1 MWYKQEWP
9 KHKYIANKPE
19 EIIILSG
26 NYSFFTVVSNK
37 KKKQASKQESK
48 LFLKFY
54 VLKDRMW
61 LEEGKCR
68 PSF

>member
-9 KHKYIANKPE
+9 KHKYIANKLE

>member
-9 KHKYIANKPE
+9 KHKYIANKLE

-37 KKKQASKQESK
+37 KKSKQASKK
-48 LFLKFY
+48 A
-54 VLKDRMW
+54 
-61 LEEGKCR
+61 
-68 PSF
+68 SFS

>member
-9 KHKYIANKPE
+9 KHKYIANKLE

-61 LEEGKCR
+61 LEEVKCR